1 MSNYSNRPNLL
12 IAYYYIILG
21 LIQLN
26 SYLMLL
32 LLCKRLQSYV
42 ITNELRR

>member
-1 MSNYSNRPNLL
+1 MWNYSNRLNLS
-12 IAYYYIILG
+12 IAYYYIILC

-32 LLCKRLQSYV
+32 FVCKRLQSHV

>member
-12 IAYYYIILG
+12 IAHNYIKFG
-21 LIQLN
+21 IQLN
-26 SYLMLL
+26 SDLILL
-32 LLCKRLQSYV
+32 FLYKRLQSYV